1 MNASRTLRAASALL
15 GLLFVANQGLAQLD
29 RSKAPEPGPA
39 PELNMGSST
48 QLELENGLNIIVVE
62 NHRTPSVYWNL
73 TLEFPPF
80 LEGDKAGLQ
89 AVASDM
95 MSAGTDARSKAEIA
109 EEVEFLGATFFASS
123 KGFYARSLTKHTGD
137 LLRIVSDAVLN
148 PTFPQEELDK
158 VKTQYR
164 SGLSN
169 IATDPGSISSNLV
182 NATNYGSMHP
192 YGEITTEETIDAITR
207 EDLLAYHKEY
217 YRPNAGYLIVVGD
230 ITPDE
235 AYAKANAHFGS
246 WRRGNI
252 PFARIAPAQLPKG
265 REVRFSGI
273 DGAVQSSIKITQPAP
288 YPPGHPDAAAI
299 QLMNAILG
307 GSGFSGR
314 LMQNLREDKAYTY
327 GARSSLSPD
336 PVTAEFIASAEVRSE
351 VTDSA
356 IVEFLHEINR
366 IRDTQV
372 DSADLATAKASLS
385 GSFARSLEDAG
396 TVARFALNIAR
407 YKLPQDYYDTYLAR
421 LDAVT
426 IEDVQRAAKNMIK
439 PNNLNIC
446 VVGSPD
452 VADRLAVFD
461 TNNGIDRYDAFGTLS
476 IPRVDAPEGV
486 TAKSILGNHFDAIG
500 GAKAWGKLA
509 SIHTVG
515 SMEFGGGMSL
525 ELQEWKRFDKKN
537 PAIKSQ
543 LTMAGQMVMGQSMT
557 SQGGL
562 ESQTG
567 KSNDMDP
574 DKVAFELAR
583 ISPVRLL
590 RMEKNGY
597 TASVLGQEPLRGEDC
612 YVLEFAKGDDV
623 ETYWFQVNDGLM
635 VQSRTTDFDGATM
648 TMQHQ
653 TYMPFGDNGLKLA
666 AITTTSMSGQSV
678 TMRLGTVEFNPELTD
693 ADFQL
698 QP

>member
-1 MNASRTLRAASALL
+1 
-15 GLLFVANQGLAQLD
+15 
-29 RSKAPEPGPA
+29 
-39 PELNMGSST
+39 
-48 QLELENGLNIIVVE
+48 
-62 NHRTPSVYWNL
+62 
-73 TLEFPPF
+73 
-80 LEGDKAGLQ
+80 
-89 AVASDM
+89 
-95 MSAGTDARSKAEIA
+95 
-109 EEVEFLGATFFASS
+109 
-123 KGFYARSLTKHTGD
+123 
-137 LLRIVSDAVLN
+137 
-148 PTFPQEELDK
+148 
-158 VKTQYR
+158 
-164 SGLSN
+164 
-169 IATDPGSISSNLV
+169 
-182 NATNYGSMHP
+182 
-192 YGEITTEETIDAITR
+192 
-207 EDLLAYHKEY
+207 
-217 YRPNAGYLIVVGD
+217 
-230 ITPDE
+230 
-235 AYAKANAHFGS
+235 
-246 WRRGNI
+246 
-252 PFARIAPAQLPKG
+252 
-265 REVRFSGI
+265 
-273 DGAVQSSIKITQPAP
+273 
-288 YPPGHPDAAAI
+288 
-299 QLMNAILG
+299 
-307 GSGFSGR
+307 
-314 LMQNLREDKAYTY
+314 
-327 GARSSLSPD
+327 
-336 PVTAEFIASAEVRSE
+336 
-351 VTDSA
+351 
-356 IVEFLHEINR
+356 
-366 IRDTQV
+366 
-372 DSADLATAKASLS
+372 
-385 GSFARSLEDAG
+385 
-396 TVARFALNIAR
+396 
-407 YKLPQDYYDTYLAR
+407 
-421 LDAVT
+421 
-426 IEDVQRAAKNMIK
+426 MIK

-452 VADRLAVFD
+452 VTDRLAVFD